1 MNPLS
6 AARPLALAALPLLAL
21 LLVAGCST
29 DTHVFYSTAT
39 APKSVDVRYVQSGE
53 TAWSMDIPEGHELE
67 LDFDRP
73 GEGLF
78 RRMPDTPARKM
89 KWELRPVSTGTD
101 GRGAPVDNPQKRS
114 GTEEL
119 NGLPVQMDVTLRQDR
134 NPARGASGRR
144 YEASAAPGGA
154 G

>member
-1 MNPLS
+1 MNLFP
-6 AARPLALAALPLLAL
+6 APRPLALAALPLVFA
-21 LLVAGCST
+21 AGCST

-78 RRMPDTPARKM
+78 RRMPDTPAQKM
-89 KWELRPVSTGTD
+89 KWELRPVSKGTD
-101 GRGAPVDNPQKRS
+101 GRGNAVDDPQKRS

-119 NGLPVQMDVTLRQDR
+119 NGLPVQMDVTLRQDGSA
-134 NPARGASGRR
+134 ARGASGRR
-144 YEASAAPGGA
+144 YEIPGGA